1 MKKTSV
7 VIDGTPVEW
16 PSTGF
21 GHTIVNSSGTTMTTR
36 AKMKFL
42 NSNVTDDP
50 TNNQTIIEPGSP
62 FSTDSSGYINF
73 NY

>member
-7 VIDGTPVEW
+7 VIDGVPVEW
-16 PSTGF
+16 EGVGI
-21 GHTIVNSSGTTMTTR
+21 GHTIVNSSGTEMATR
-36 AKMKFL
+36 TKMKFL

-50 TNNQTIIEPGSP
+50 TNNQTIIDPGSP
-62 FSTDSSGYINF
+62 FSTDASGYINF